1 MSHSLETLTLRH
13 LHSWETPSVG
23 VSPPKKLALLL
34 AGTEMAR
41 WQRLF
46 IYHNWFLIIVS
57 RMFPKEGELLWFLFT
72 VWFWLPWCLPGTSDS
87 RSVGKWWGRMNVRM
101 PQSFL
106 PNPFRWFCP
115 SPVSLTKKKKRHF
128 NKNIDFLAPRGFL
141 VLVCYK

>member
-115 SPVSLTKKKKRHF
+115 SPVSLTKKKKKAF
-128 NKNIDFLAPRGFL
+128 QQKYWLPSSPRVSGISL
-141 VLVCYK
+141 L